1 MTAATDRLS
10 ETVNAASE
18 AQKGP
23 ATSSEPSTQTA
34 PGVYRP
40 ESARR
45 QIASGAAYAKR
56 MEGDFRAWLG
66 GRSVRKNTV
75 SAYCSY
81 LRNYDPR
88 CYRFV
93 GTHVSFASDEAGILS
108 VLPSNLFA
116 IGSARVFAY
125 AIRAL
130 DNSRSYETRRPHGR
144 SDGFADDHSRLFS
157 AFNKYENFLKD
168 RPSRLSED
176 EVSQEAEE
184 FQQAFPK
191 IASMMEDGG
200 TEAFGDPS
208 RLAVT
213 TKRVSRTSGAG
224 LPSENPIEEAAGIRL
239 PSATDMKRLFERWL
253 LEDVRLSQ
261 TQTKLYSSCLENFD
275 SSMYRYSD
283 TGRLLSDPFTGL
295 TSLLPDNLFIISNPR
310 LMSAIERALK
320 QTDNYQK
327 RFDTPDES
335 GNTWRGDRGRMHA
348 ATKKYASFLEIR
360 ADRMGAQK
368 VNQEWNAFRRAYLF
382 HGTRDMRGD
391 QDTDRHDIGRGDGYA
406 TEGEEA

>member
-1 MTAATDRLS
+1 MTAATNGFS

-18 AQKGP
+18 VQKGR
-23 ATSSEPSTQTA
+23 AASSEPSTQTA
-34 PGVYRP
+34 PVLYQP
-40 ESARR
+40 QSARR
-45 QIASGAAYAKR
+45 KIASGAAYAKS
-56 MEGDFRAWLG
+56 MECDFREWLE

-81 LRNYDPR
+81 LRNYDPG

-93 GTHVSFASDEAGILS
+93 GTHISFASKEAGILS

-116 IGSARVFAY
+116 IGNARVFAY
-125 AIRAL
+125 AIKAL
-130 DNSRSYETRRPHGR
+130 DNSRSYETKRPRGR

-157 AFNKYENFLKD
+157 AFNKYENFLKE
-168 RPSRLSED
+168 RPSRLSEND
-176 EVSQEAEE
+176 VRREAEE
-184 FQQAFPK
+184 FRQAFPR
-191 IASMMEDGG
+191 IVSMMEDGG

-213 TKRVSRTSGAG
+213 TKRASRTSGAG

-253 LEDVRLSQ
+253 VEDVRLSQ

-275 SSMYRYSD
+275 SSMYRYAD

-335 GNTWRGDRGRMHA
+335 GNAWRDDRGRMHA

-360 ADRMGAQK
+360 ADRMGPENVEK
-368 VNQEWNAFRRAYLF
+368 EWRAFRREYLF
-382 HGTRDMRGD
+382 HGTRDIRGE